1 MSSAQRSVKHGSDRD
16 VGPQEAVFA
25 RRRRGIR
32 EWVESKRRNPSCA
45 DVRTIVDRTGL
56 VGKGDRNKCVGRREI
71 RTGEAHDD
79 RNDTTIGCRTAIL
92 HPMLPSW
99 KAAGL
104 RGVKYAAEIVKFQA
118 ACDERRGAR
127 VADFRIGA
135 ARIGEQSKEDKN
147 AHSLLYGAGCSSS
160 DEQET
165 RAGQTR
171 PGAGGH
177 RGRPPR
183 TWRRRTSA
191 RRAWRPGPV
200 RPGSSLVGDGHIL
213 RKT

>member
-147 AHSLLYGAGCSSS
+147 AHSLLSGAGCSSS

-165 RAGQTR
+165 RRGLSQAG
-171 PGAGGH
+171 PGCFPQKTARFLPGIRWQGGE
-177 RGRPPR
+177 
-183 TWRRRTSA
+183 
-191 RRAWRPGPV
+191 
-200 RPGSSLVGDGHIL
+200 
-213 RKT
+213 RKSKSPH